1 MKTKSLL
8 IATVLVAASG
18 AALAQ
23 AKPDY
28 ELGFNVGLTTDYRY
42 RGISQSRLQPA
53 VSGGVDFSH
62 KGGFYLGAW
71 ASSIKWIKDAGGSGN
86 IEVDV
91 YGGYKFD
98 VGPVGLDVGA
108 LLYIYPDNKLSPN
121 ADTQEIYIGAS
132 FGPATLK
139 YSHALSNLFGAP
151 NSKGSHYLDLSA
163 SFDLGGGWS
172 ITPHIG
178 YQKIKNFS
186 PSGYTDYSLTVGKDL
201 GNGLSASAAIIGID
215 RKNLAVSP
223 SGKDLGRTQLV
234 VGVKYEF

>member
-28 ELGFNVGLTTDYRY
+28 ELGFNVGLTSDYRY

-53 VSGGVDFSH
+53 ISAGVDFSH
-62 KGGFYLGAW
+62 SSGVYLGAW
-71 ASSIKWIKDAGGSGN
+71 ASSIRWIKDGGGKGN
-86 IEVDV
+86 VEVDV

-98 VGPVGLDVGA
+98 VGAVGLDVGA

-132 FGPATLK
+132 VGPVTLK
-139 YSHALSNLFGAP
+139 YSHAFSNLFGVA

-163 SFDLGGGWS
+163 EFDLGDGWTV
-172 ITPHIG
+172 TPHIG
-178 YQKIKNFS
+178 YQKIKNFT
-186 PSGYTDYSLTVGKDL
+186 PGGYTDCSLTVGKDL
-201 GNGLSASAAIIGID
+201 GNGLSLSAAVIGID

-223 SGKDLGRTQLV
+223 SGKDLGRSQLV